1 MNDVT
6 AHPSLAGD
14 ALTVADVLYP
24 VDRTA
29 RGSRPE
35 GVIMRVLL
43 ATDGSDDA
51 RAAAA
56 WLSQFPLPS
65 GSELRVVSA
74 VTSTLVVRPVQAF
87 LISVRGE
94 AELAAEAARAALAPR
109 FQTVDTQVVEGDAR
123 NVILRAAEA
132 WQADLIVLGARGLG
146 AVAAALLGS
155 VSIGVARHAHCS
167 VMVVKAGTPCLRSAL
182 VAIDG
187 SSHSEAAVAFLAQLP
202 LDAALVVRVVGVV
215 ERPRYPA
222 TTPAVVA
229 GLVSEAIEKLTEER
243 RAALDTAL
251 ANAAARLTRVKTLE
265 RQILVGRVV
274 DEIVEAAGRPDVDLV
289 VVGARGVGA
298 LERIMLGSVSEGV
311 LRHANRPVLIVKPAS
326 S

>member
-1 MNDVT
+1 
-6 AHPSLAGD
+6 
-14 ALTVADVLYP
+14 
-24 VDRTA
+24 
-29 RGSRPE
+29 
-35 GVIMRVLL
+35 MRILL

-56 WLSQFPLPS
+56 WLSQFPLAG

-74 VTSTLVVRPVQAF
+74 VTGPASTLVMRPVQAF
-87 LISVRGE
+87 LISLKGE
-94 AELAAEAARAALAPR
+94 AELAAEIARAALAPR
-109 FQTVDTQVVEGDAR
+109 FQTVDTQVAEGDAR

-132 WQADLIVLGARGLG
+132 WPADLIVLGARGLG
-146 AVAAALLGS
+146 AVASALLGS

-167 VMVVKAGTPCLRSAL
+167 VMVVKAGTPRLRGAL

-187 SSHSEAAVAFLAQLP
+187 SSHSEAAVEFLTQLP
-202 LDAALVVRVVGVV
+202 LDAAVVVRLVGVV

-229 GLVSEAIEKLTEER
+229 GLVREAIEKLTEER

-251 ANAAARLTRVKTLE
+251 ANAAARLTRVKILE

-311 LRHANRPVLIVKPAS
+311 LRHVNLPVLIVKSAS

>member
-1 MNDVT
+1 
-6 AHPSLAGD
+6 
-14 ALTVADVLYP
+14 
-24 VDRTA
+24 
-29 RGSRPE
+29 
-35 GVIMRVLL
+35 MRVLL

-56 WLSQFPLPS
+56 WLSQFPLPG

-74 VTSTLVVRPVQAF
+74 VTRPASTLDVRPVQAF
-87 LISVRGE
+87 LISLTAE
-94 AELAAEAARAALAPR
+94 AERAADAARAARAPR
-109 FQTVDTQVVEGDAR
+109 FQTVDTQVAEGDAR
-123 NVILRAAEA
+123 DVILRAAAA
-132 WQADLIVLGARGLG
+132 WPADLIVLGARGLG
-146 AVAAALLGS
+146 AVATALLGS

-167 VMVVKAGTPCLRSAL
+167 VIVVKGGTPRLRGAL

-187 SSHSEAAVAFLAQLP
+187 SSHSEAAVAFLARLP
-202 LDAALVVRVVGVV
+202 LDAALVVRLVGVV

-243 RAALDTAL
+243 RATLDTAL
-251 ANAAARLTRVKTLE
+251 ANAAARLTQVKTVE

-289 VVGARGVGA
+289 VVGARGLGA

-311 LRHANRPVLIVKPAS
+311 LRHANRPVLIVKPAPS
-326 S
+326 